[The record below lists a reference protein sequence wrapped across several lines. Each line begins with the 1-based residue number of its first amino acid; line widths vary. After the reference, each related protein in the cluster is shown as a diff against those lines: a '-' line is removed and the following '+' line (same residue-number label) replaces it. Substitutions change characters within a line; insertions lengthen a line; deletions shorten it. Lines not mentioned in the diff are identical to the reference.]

1 MVMMQKGILTLWFL
15 LLTLLHGWSQN
26 QQIWEFNSFQKI
38 DQSIQSIA
46 ISPASLD
53 STRLVEIRK
62 EVSNG
67 VLFNIS
73 EEWKKGVLASKPNK
87 LSISLLSPD
96 GEQIEL
102 ELTRVAGALDRAQIR
117 VASSN
122 LQVDASSSV
131 HYKGKVKNKLG
142 SSAGISILQNEVM
155 GIFFWDGQSYT
166 LGKLKKSDSAEKTHI
181 FYRNNDLLLD
191 FPDICHITEDH
202 HMSAKKPSRPESSS
216 SDNCVH
222 MYFEVTHD
230 IYLDKGDLN
239 STLDYINGALSQVKI
254 LYENEEINWEISEIL
269 VWDVPDPYDGPSSGD
284 YLVQFRNELD
294 GNYNGDLAALLGYG
308 GGGGVAYVDV
318 LCNNYWGVSYSGIGS
333 SYNDVPQYSWTI
345 MVISHEI
352 GHNIGS
358 PHTHACFWNGD
369 DTMIDGCG
377 GSNQNC
383 PLGPIPPSG
392 GTIMSYCHGNSVG
405 IDLGEG
411 FHPQV
416 VDLFEDEIG
425 NASCL
430 GPCESTIPTSDFG
443 VVETQLCTGSSV
455 QFYSLASQN
464 TTEWNWIFPGG
475 SPSSSTEENPIVTYE
490 NSGTY
495 DAILEVASSAG
506 QTDELVKADY
516 ISVDNNGSEVKI
528 YQDFENGMGDY
539 VTNSSSGVGFEI
551 TSNGSG
557 STYGLSSL
565 WLDNYNNSNGS
576 FDDLKSPLFSLLSYN
591 SATLFIDY
599 AVTRRNNVSD
609 SLVIYA
615 SRDGGSTFEHVAG
628 FFEDGS
634 GTYST
639 HLNTNDEFIPQTGE
653 HWCLSGPGNACL
665 EIDLSSFAREDN
677 VQLLIRNKHFGGN
690 NLFIDR
696 LWVQTDCY
704 DLDAPNAD
712 FSANFIEGCAGMVVD
727 FTDLSTEFPQSHD
740 WIFDGGVPNN
750 SSDPNPTIIYDEPGE
765 YAVTLSVSNPEGT
778 DTETKIGYITV
789 GEEPTA
795 DFEFDVSER
804 TVEFS
809 YIGERGET
817 FDWTFGDGNGSTEEN
832 PTHTYLEGGE
842 YIVELTVA
850 NACGTATSELLV
862 VLSTLPMAEIDI
874 SSTQVCVSSMVFF
887 DANGSSNADEY
898 YWEFEGGSPSTS
910 TNDTVNV
917 TYSEAGHYDVTLIA
931 SNENGD
937 DTIYYEN
944 YISVDTIPFA
954 EFSALIDDLTAS
966 FQNLSQDYT
975 DVLWDF
981 GDGNTS
987 SSENPVHEYAQE
999 GVYEVELLAINQC
1012 DTSNF
1017 SLSIEVFTLPT
1028 SDFSASVTEG
1038 CADLVVKF
1046 QNSSTENALDFQ
1058 WFFPGADPEVSFEEN
1073 PEVIYFAPGL
1083 HPVTLIVS
1091 NPSGSDTLVIEEF
1104 INIYPSPQPF
1114 FDYVVDSLTI
1124 SFEDLSNYVD
1134 RYYWDF
1140 GDGESDTIAQPSHTY
1155 DVDSSYEITLMGMN
1169 DCDTVWITRT
1179 VGTEGL
1185 PQANFKV
1192 LGERLGCVPMTVELN
1207 NETAGD
1213 GIEYQWIFPGGSP
1226 DSSDAANPSVT
1237 YDSAGIYPITLI
1249 AYNDNGSNQFT
1260 LQNAIH
1266 VIELP
1271 SSSFI
1276 ASSQSDYTYDFES
1289 EIEGEEI
1296 SNIQWFFGD
1305 GSGSSEENPSH
1316 TFGADGVYDVM
1327 LVVSNFCGN
1336 DTSKQTLQIQTT
1348 SVTSFEEESIQVYP
1362 NPANE
1367 RVYISPWPVEAR
1379 IEIHNSL
1386 GSIKEIWRP
1395 SITDQYLSVNRL
1407 PGGMYFIHI
1416 IRDRDRIIAPLI
1428 IQR

>member
-1 MVMMQKGILTLWFL
+1 MMQKGISIIGFLILTFFY
-15 LLTLLHGWSQN
+15 GWSQN
-26 QQIWEFNSFQKI
+26 QGIQESDMFQKI
-38 DQSIQSIA
+38 DQDNLSTA

-53 STRLVEIRK
+53 STRLDEIRK

-67 VLFNIS
+67 VLFKINK
-73 EEWKKGVLASKPNK
+73 EWKSGVLASKPK
-87 LSISLLSPD
+87 SLSFSLLSPE
-96 GEQIEL
+96 GEKIDL
-102 ELTRVAGALDRAQIR
+102 ELTRTAGALDRTQIR
-117 VASSN
+117 IASSN

-131 HYKGKVKNKLG
+131 HYKGNVKNKPG
-142 SSAGISILQNEVM
+142 SRVGISILQNEIM
-155 GIFFWDGQSYT
+155 GVFFWDGHSYT
-166 LGKLKKSDSAEKTHI
+166 LGKLKKSESAENAHI

-191 FPDICHITEDH
+191 FPDLCHVTENH
-202 HMSAKKPSRPESSS
+202 NIGNKTQSNSESAN
-216 SDNCVH
+216 SDNCVK

-230 IYLDKGDLN
+230 IYLDKGDLT

-254 LYENEEINWEISEIL
+254 LYENEEINWEVSEIL
-269 VWDVPDPYDGPSSGD
+269 VWDVPDPYDGPNSGD

-308 GGGGVAYVDV
+308 GGGGVAYLDV
-318 LCNNYWGVSYSGIGS
+318 LCNNFFGVSYSGIGS
-333 SYNDVPQYSWTI
+333 SYNEVPQYSWTI

-464 TTEWNWIFPGG
+464 TIEWNWIFPGG

-539 VTNSSSGVGFEI
+539 VTNNSSGVGFEI

-712 FSANFIEGCAGMVVD
+712 FSANFIEGCEGMVVD

-765 YAVTLSVSNPEGT
+765 YAVTLTVTNPEGT
-778 DTETKIGYITV
+778 DTETKIGYIMV
-789 GEEPTA
+789 GDDPTA
-795 DFEFDVSER
+795 DFEIDITDR
-804 TVEFS
+804 TVDFT
-809 YIGERGET
+809 YIGERAIS
-817 FDWTFGDGNGSTEEN
+817 FDWLFGDGNGSTEEN
-832 PTHTYLEGGE
+832 PTHTYVEDGE
-842 YIVELTVA
+842 YNVELTVT
-850 NACGTATSELLV
+850 NDCGTATTELSV
-862 VLSTLPMAEIDI
+862 VISTLPVAEIDI
-874 SSTQVCVSSMVFF
+874 SSTQGCEPLSVFF
-887 DANGSSNADEY
+887 DASESGNTDDY
-898 YWEFEGGSPSTS
+898 YWEFDGGSPSSS

-917 TYSEAGHYDVTLIA
+917 TYSEPGTYDVLFIA

-937 DTIYYEN
+937 DTIYYVDH
-944 YISVDTIPFA
+944 ISVDPLPHA
-954 EFSALIDDLTAS
+954 EFNTGLNDLTA
-966 FQNLSQDYT
+966 
-975 DVLWDF
+975 
-981 GDGNTS
+981 
-987 SSENPVHEYAQE
+987 
-999 GVYEVELLAINQC
+999 
-1012 DTSNF
+1012 
-1017 SLSIEVFTLPT
+1017 
-1028 SDFSASVTEG
+1028 
-1038 CADLVVKF
+1038 
-1046 QNSSTENALDFQ
+1046 
-1058 WFFPGADPEVSFEEN
+1058 
-1073 PEVIYFAPGL
+1073 
-1083 HPVTLIVS
+1083 
-1091 NPSGSDTLVIEEF
+1091 
-1104 INIYPSPQPF
+1104 
-1114 FDYVVDSLTI
+1114 
-1124 SFEDLSNYVD
+1124 
-1134 RYYWDF
+1134 
-1140 GDGESDTIAQPSHTY
+1140 
-1155 DVDSSYEITLMGMN
+1155 
-1169 DCDTVWITRT
+1169 
-1179 VGTEGL
+1179 
-1185 PQANFKV
+1185 
-1192 LGERLGCVPMTVELN
+1192 
-1207 NETAGD
+1207 
-1213 GIEYQWIFPGGSP
+1213 
-1226 DSSDAANPSVT
+1226 
-1237 YDSAGIYPITLI
+1237 
-1249 AYNDNGSNQFT
+1249 
-1260 LQNAIH
+1260 
-1266 VIELP
+1266 
-1271 SSSFI
+1271 
-1276 ASSQSDYTYDFES
+1276 
-1289 EIEGEEI
+1289 
-1296 SNIQWFFGD
+1296 
-1305 GSGSSEENPSH
+1305 
-1316 TFGADGVYDVM
+1316 TFY
-1327 LVVSNFCGN
+1327 
-1336 DTSKQTLQIQTT
+1336 
-1348 SVTSFEEESIQVYP
+1348 
-1362 NPANE
+1362 
-1367 RVYISPWPVEAR
+1367 
-1379 IEIHNSL
+1379 
-1386 GSIKEIWRP
+1386 
-1395 SITDQYLSVNRL
+1395 
-1407 PGGMYFIHI
+1407 
-1416 IRDRDRIIAPLI
+1416 
-1428 IQR
+1428 